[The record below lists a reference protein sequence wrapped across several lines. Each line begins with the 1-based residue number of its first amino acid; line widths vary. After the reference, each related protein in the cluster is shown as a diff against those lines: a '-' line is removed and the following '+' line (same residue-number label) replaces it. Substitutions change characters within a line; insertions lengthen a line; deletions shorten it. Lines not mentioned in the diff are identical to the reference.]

1 MQNQLIA
8 GFQNPVADA
17 QAVFRTALCA
27 MSEPGLPQNL
37 PMTEGLDSLQAATWA
52 VLQTLLDADV
62 KVYLADSVSTEKVRS
77 NVLFHTGCE
86 LTNDK
91 AQADFIVCDLA
102 TALTWDWRGL
112 KRGTERSPEH
122 SATLI
127 IQIDALAGE
136 AHSVWQGPGI
146 EHQRDM
152 HTVLDKNFWLKRAAA
167 MAFPLGVDV
176 MLVAGQHLIGL
187 PRTTQVQFE
196 PVTEQGAASC
206 M

>member
-8 GFQNPVADA
+8 GFQSPVADA
-17 QAVFRTALCA
+17 QAVFRTTLSA

-37 PMTEGLDSLQAATWA
+37 PMAEGLDSLQAASWA
-52 VLQTLLDADV
+52 LLQALLDADV
-62 KVYLADSVSTEKVRS
+62 KVHLGDSVSTNKVCS

-86 LTNDK
+86 LTADK
-91 AQADFIVCDLA
+91 TQADFIVCDLA

-112 KRGTERSPEH
+112 KRGSERSPEH

-127 IQIDALAGE
+127 IQVDALEGE

-152 HTVLDKNFWLKRAAA
+152 NTVLDKTFWLKRAAA

-176 MLVAGQHLIGL
+176 MLVAGQDLIGL

>member
-17 QAVFRTALCA
+17 QAVFRTTLSA

-37 PMTEGLDSLQAATWA
+37 PMAEGLDSLQAASWA
-52 VLQTLLDADV
+52 LLQALLDADV
-62 KVYLADSVSTEKVRS
+62 KVHLGDSVSTNKVCS

-86 LTNDK
+86 LTADK
-91 AQADFIVCDLA
+91 TQADFIVCDLA

-112 KRGTERSPEH
+112 KRGSERSPEH

-127 IQIDALAGE
+127 IQVDALQGE
-136 AHSVWQGPGI
+136 AYSVWQGPGI

-152 HTVLDKNFWLKRAAA
+152 NTVLDKTFWLKRAAA

-176 MLVAGQHLIGL
+176 MLVAGQDLIGL

>member
-17 QAVFRTALCA
+17 QAVFRTTLSA

-37 PMTEGLDSLQAATWA
+37 PMAAGLDSLQAASWA
-52 VLQTLLDADV
+52 LLQALLDADV
-62 KVYLADSVSTEKVRS
+62 KVYLGDSVSTEKVRS

-112 KRGTERSPEH
+112 KRGSERSPEH

-127 IQIDALAGE
+127 IQVDALQGE
-136 AHSVWQGPGI
+136 AHSGWQMPGG
-146 EHQRDM
+146 HR
-152 HTVLDKNFWLKRAAA
+152 
-167 MAFPLGVDV
+167 PG
-176 MLVAGQHLIGL
+176 
-187 PRTTQVQFE
+187 
-196 PVTEQGAASC
+196 
-206 M
+206 

>member
-1 MQNQLIA
+1 
-8 GFQNPVADA
+8 
-17 QAVFRTALCA
+17 
-27 MSEPGLPQNL
+27 
-37 PMTEGLDSLQAATWA
+37 MTEGLDSLQAVSWA
-52 VLQTLLDADV
+52 LLQALLDADV
-62 KVYLADSVSTEKVRS
+62 KVHLGDSVSTNKVRS

-86 LTNDK
+86 LTADK
-91 AQADFIVCDLA
+91 TQADFIVCDLA
-102 TALTWDWRGL
+102 TALTWDWRSL
-112 KRGTERSPEH
+112 KRGSERSPEH

-127 IQIDALAGE
+127 IQVDALQGE

-152 HTVLDKNFWLKRAAA
+152 NTVLDKTFWLKRAAA

-176 MLVAGQHLIGL
+176 ILVAGQDLIGL

-196 PVTEQGAASC
+196 PVIEQGAASC

>member
-1 MQNQLIA
+1 MQNQLIS
-8 GFQNPVADA
+8 GFQNRVADA
-17 QAVFRTALCA
+17 EAVFRTALCA

-37 PMTEGLDSLQAATWA
+37 PMAEGLDSLQAASWA
-52 VLQTLLDADV
+52 VLQALLDADV

-91 AQADFIVCDLA
+91 TQADFIVCDLA

-112 KRGTERSPEH
+112 KRGSERSPEH

-136 AHSVWQGPGI
+136 AHSMWQGPGI

-176 MLVAGQHLIGL
+176 MLVAGQDLIGL

-196 PVTEQGAASC
+196 QIGRAHV
-206 M
+206 

>member
-17 QAVFRTALCA
+17 QAVFRTTLSA

-37 PMTEGLDSLQAATWA
+37 PMAAGLDSLQAASWA
-52 VLQTLLDADV
+52 LLQALLDADV
-62 KVYLADSVSTEKVRS
+62 KVYLGDSVSTDKVCS

-86 LTNDK
+86 LTADK
-91 AQADFIVCDLA
+91 TQADFIVCDLA
-102 TALTWDWRGL
+102 TALTWDWRSL
-112 KRGTERSPEH
+112 KRGSERSPEH

-127 IQIDALAGE
+127 IQVDALAGE

-146 EHQRDM
+146 EHQREM
-152 HTVLDKNFWLKRAAA
+152 NTVLDKTFWLKRAAA

-176 MLVAGQHLIGL
+176 ILVAGQDLIGL

-196 PVTEQGAASC
+196 PVIEQGAASC

>member
-17 QAVFRTALCA
+17 QAVFRTTLSA

-37 PMTEGLDSLQAATWA
+37 PMAAGLDSLQAASWVLLQSLLYA
-52 VLQTLLDADV
+52 VD
-62 KVYLADSVSTEKVRS
+62 KVYLGDSVSTDKVRS

-86 LTNDK
+86 LTADK
-91 AQADFIVCDLA
+91 TQADFIVCDLA
-102 TALTWDWRGL
+102 TALTWDWRSL
-112 KRGTERSPEH
+112 KRGSERSPEH

-127 IQIDALAGE
+127 IQVDALQGE

-152 HTVLDKNFWLKRAAA
+152 NTVLDKTFWLKRAAA

-176 MLVAGQHLIGL
+176 ILVAGQDLIGL

-196 PVTEQGAASC
+196 PVIEQGAASC